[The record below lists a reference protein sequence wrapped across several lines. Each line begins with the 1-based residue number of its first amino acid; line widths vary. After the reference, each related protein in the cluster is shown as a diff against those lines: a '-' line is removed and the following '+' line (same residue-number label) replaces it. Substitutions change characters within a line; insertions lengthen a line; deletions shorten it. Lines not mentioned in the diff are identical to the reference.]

1 MNKEIRKY
9 LIDQC
14 RIGEPIYYEDV
25 AKKLNL
31 NLSLDKDRSILS
43 KTLGDISAYEYENGR
58 PLISAIAIYKKD
70 NDHGN
75 GFYNLCEHL
84 GIGTA
89 KKLRE
94 QYFGFTALERAKEY
108 WQDDDLYSQYY
119 DIDVH
124 IYDEKKYPFFNQ
136 EEILFFNK
144 WAEKVYDKNN
154 PDDFNAKE
162 YILNSVWK
170 KTKFWSEELNKRL
183 KEFEVSNRRMWS
195 QRGWDNG
202 NIVAKFKPYTWAR
215 IYKKG
220 DYQKNIFFTVGIDAF
235 EKSIIYKLDYY
246 HESDSNLSS
255 EQKQICN
262 KHIPKSLRWNVIPHD
277 KVRDWNWS
285 SLIKLTTDFILEND
299 HHYDRLIELVW
310 GDTKIEDV
318 FTDHLTKRARPNS
331 TLNELP
337 KLNPT
342 FKGVDIDFIQRNIE
356 DKELGDLGEELV
368 RLYEISI
375 LEKKGLMELSKK
387 VCIVQ
392 DGKGYDVLSFFDNG
406 TEKYIEVKTTCR
418 GEKTPFN
425 ISINEKLFAEKNH
438 DNYVIYRL
446 YNYDE
451 EKNTSDFFEI
461 SNIEEE
467 LLLQPTEFRAYI
479 KKKD

>member
-1 MNKEIRKY
+1 MNTQIRKY

-14 RIGEPIYYEDV
+14 RIGNPIYYEDV

-43 KTLGDISAYEYENGR
+43 KTLGEISTYEFQNER

-75 GFYNLCEHL
+75 GFYSLCEDL
-84 GIGTA
+84 GIGTI

-94 QYFGFTALERAKEY
+94 QYFGFTALEKAKDF
-108 WQDDDLYSQYY
+108 WQNDDLYNQYY
-119 DIDVH
+119 NIDIH
-124 IYDEKKYPFFNQ
+124 IYNEIKDPFFTQ
-136 EEILFFNK
+136 EEVLFFSR
-144 WAEKVYDKNN
+144 WADKVYDKNN

-183 KEFEVSNRRMWS
+183 KGYEVSNNRRWGK
-195 QRGWDNG
+195 RGWDNG
-202 NIVAKFKPYTWAR
+202 SAVSKFKPYTWAR

-235 EKSIIYKLDYY
+235 DKSIVYKLDYY
-246 HESDSNLSS
+246 HESDSTLSV
-255 EQKQICN
+255 EQKEICN
-262 KHIPKSLRWNVIPHD
+262 KYIPATLRWNAIPHD
-277 KVRDWNWS
+277 KISNWNWS
-285 SLIKLTTDFILEND
+285 SLIKLTADFIFEND
-299 HHYDRLIELVW
+299 HHYDRLIEMAW
-310 GDTKIEDV
+310 GETKIENV

-342 FKGVDIDFIQRNIE
+342 FKGVDTDFIQKNIE

-368 RLYEISI
+368 RLYEILI
-375 LEKKGLMELSKK
+375 LENKGLKELSKN
-387 VCIVQ
+387 VCIVP
-392 DGKGYDVLSFFDNG
+392 DGKGFDILSFFDNG
-406 TEKYIEVKTTCR
+406 TEKYIEVKTTR
-418 GEKTPFN
+418 QGEKTPFN
-425 ISINEKLFAEKNH
+425 LSINEKLFAEKNN

-446 YNYDE
+446 YNYNE

-461 SNIEEE
+461 TNIEDE
-467 LLLQPTEFRAYI
+467 LLLQTTEFRAYI
-479 KKKD
+479 KMKD